1 MKLSLVVFDMS
12 GTTVDDVVDG
22 LPLVLKCYDDAFRE
36 YGIAI
41 PFDVLNDQRGRDKR
55 AVINE
60 FGGSRAS
67 AIFDSFV
74 DSLLKNVARIREIEG
89 TSGVFSELHSNNVL
103 VAAGSG
109 FPSDVSK
116 AIVDRLGWEKNGLLD
131 YWTCSENVGK
141 SRPDPIMI
149 HSIMKHLNVKDP
161 LSVIKIDDTAI
172 GIEEGVHAGVVT
184 LGVLTGTQ
192 SREKLQK
199 ANPISILES
208 VRDLLPYLS
217 LNGFV

>member
-22 LPLVLKCYDDAFRE
+22 LPLVLKCYDDAFENMGLLSVRCS
-36 YGIAI
+36 Y
-41 PFDVLNDQRGRDKR
+41 DQRGRDKK

-60 FGGSRAS
+60 FGGSKAS
-67 AIFDSFV
+67 AIYDSFV

-116 AIVDRLGWEKNGLLD
+116 AIIDKLGWEKNGLLD

-149 HSIMKHLNVKDP
+149 HSIMKHLNLKDP
-161 LSVIKIDDTAI
+161 LS
-172 GIEEGVHAGVVT
+172 
-184 LGVLTGTQ
+184 
-192 SREKLQK
+192 
-199 ANPISILES
+199 
-208 VRDLLPYLS
+208 
-217 LNGFV
+217 

>member
-36 YGIAI
+36 HGIAI
-41 PFDVLNDQRGRDKR
+41 PFNVLNDQRGRDKR

-60 FGGSRAS
+60 FGGSKAP
-67 AIFDSFV
+67 AIYDSFV
-74 DSLLKNVARIREIEG
+74 DSLLKYVVRIREIEG
-89 TSGVFSELHSNNVL
+89 VGKVFSELHSNNVL

-116 AIVDRLGWEKNGLLD
+116 AIVDKLGWEKDGLLD
-131 YWTCSENVGK
+131 YWTCSEAVGK

-161 LSVIKIDDTAI
+161 LSVIKVDDTVV
-172 GIEEGVHAGVVT
+172 GIEEGIRAGVIT

-199 ANPISILES
+199 SNPVHILDS
-208 VRDLLPYLS
+208 VRDLLPYLR
-217 LNGFV
+217 LNCYL